1 MHQTLL
7 DRFGGP
13 IERTER
19 ALECLRRGK
28 GVIVTDGEDRENE
41 GDLIF
46 AAETVTV
53 AQMNSLIRECSGI
66 VCLCIPAEKS
76 HELGLELMVHH
87 NTSRYGTNFTVS
99 IDAAKGIT
107 TGVSAA
113 DRVATVRAAIA
124 DGAGPG
130 DLVEPGHIFPIVAS
144 PGGVLSRKGHTE
156 ATIDLPRL
164 AGLKP
169 FGLLC
174 ELMNADGTMSRMPE
188 IIAFAERTNTVV
200 TTVSDLVR
208 YRISKNK

>member
-1 MHQTLL
+1 M
-7 DRFGGP
+7 
-13 IERTER
+13 
-19 ALECLRRGK
+19 
-28 GVIVTDGEDRENE
+28 
-41 GDLIF
+41 
-46 AAETVTV
+46 
-53 AQMNSLIRECSGI
+53 
-66 VCLCIPAEKS
+66 
-76 HELGLELMVHH
+76 
-87 NTSRYGTNFTVS
+87 
-99 IDAAKGIT
+99 
-107 TGVSAA
+107 SAA